1 MPVTPRVRV
10 AALIRWQNRVL
21 LCRQE
26 KPGKEYW
33 LLPGGGVEGGETL
46 HEALRRELGEEL
58 GLWDQLVFEGP
69 IAVAESIAPAWT
81 PGDRHVVH
89 IVFGSDLSD
98 RSLEDVET
106 HDAAVRGLRLFT
118 IDEMQEIVVHP
129 PIKRFVERWQPGDPS
144 VYLGSLWI
152 P

>member
-1 MPVTPRVRV
+1 MTSPRVRV
-10 AALIRWQNRVL
+10 GLLVRWQDRIL

-46 HEALRRELGEEL
+46 HDALKRELGEEL
-58 GLWDQLVFEGP
+58 GIWDAISFEGP
-69 IAVAESIAPAWT
+69 IAVAESIAPQWS
-81 PGDRHVVH
+81 PGERHVVH
-89 IVFGSDLSD
+89 IVFGADLSH
-98 RSLEDVET
+98 RSLEDVESR
-106 HDAAVRGLRLFT
+106 DAAVRGLRLFSS
-118 IDEMQEIVVHP
+118 DELKEVVVHP
-129 PIKRFVERWQPGDPS
+129 PMKRFVERWRPGDPS

>member
-1 MPVTPRVRV
+1 VEPRVRV
-10 AALIRWQNRVL
+10 SALIRWQNRVL

-46 HEALRRELGEEL
+46 DEALRRELGEEL
-58 GLWDQLVFEGP
+58 GLWEDVMFEGP
-69 IAVAESIAPAWT
+69 IAVAESIAPDWR

-89 IVFGSDLSD
+89 VVFGADLSGHT
-98 RSLEDVET
+98 LEDIET
-106 HDAAVRGLRLFT
+106 HDAAVRGLRLFSL
-118 IDEMQEIVVHP
+118 DELGEVVLHP
-129 PIKRFVERWQPGDPS
+129 PMKRFVERWQPGDPS

-152 P
+152 R